1 MCEGEYLKGEKN
13 RKVKEYDDYGRLKFE
28 GEYSN
33 NEKINGKEYYNNG
46 KIRFEGEYKNKNKK
60 MWNGQIYDVNGKAYI
75 FKNGYGN
82 VKEYDIF
89 SDLDFEG
96 ELKNGEK

>member
-1 MCEGEYLKGEKN
+1 
-13 RKVKEYDDYGRLKFE
+13 
-28 GEYSN
+28 
-33 NEKINGKEYYNNG
+33 
-46 KIRFEGEYKNKNKK
+46 

-75 FKNGYGN
+75 IKNGYGN